1 MRWAAWL
8 GLVCAPSGC
17 IPFALPPG
25 QASAAG
31 ATTGEQPRNRASD
44 EVGGYSLRGGV
55 HPLGMIDDQQERP
68 VDVGAGYALER
79 APREHGYLHAHGPYL
94 EIDAFPVRAHMG
106 SWTARVGVR
115 TLAELLIRDDAGGWG
130 ETGGGGTM
138 ALALDF
144 ATFADGV
151 FATGSSD
158 GFALGAAYGEAGV
171 GAFAGVSHRRFR
183 DDSYW
188 MGSAGLSLRVPLA
201 AGVVCCIR

>member
-1 MRWAAWL
+1 MRVAWV
-8 GLVCAPSGC
+8 GVVCALNGC

-31 ATTGEQPRNRASD
+31 ASTGAQPKNRARD

-55 HPLGMIDDQQERP
+55 HPLGLVAAHQERTF
-68 VDVGAGYALER
+68 DIGAGYALER
-79 APREHGYLHAHGPYL
+79 APREDGYLEAHGPYL
-94 EIDAFPVRAHMG
+94 ELDAFPILARTG

-115 TLAELLIRDDAGGWG
+115 TLAELLIRDDALGWG
-130 ETGGGGTM
+130 EAGGGGTV

-144 ATFADGV
+144 ATFAQGA
-151 FATGSSD
+151 FAAGGKD
-158 GFALGAAYGEAGV
+158 GFAFGAAYGETGV

-183 DDSYW
+183 DEAYW